1 MLPFIDENL
10 KIEDISTKTGFIDA
24 YTLDINRPSLTNHIF
39 LLYKRTMTPESVKT
53 RNKLS
58 KLSCLYS
65 KRNIKIDNILYTLY
79 CFTINK
85 TIKLIKNNGLLLL
98 TKNSKKRISNFWL
111 YTDAEVTEFLLGY
124 SYLGNKFK
132 DNIVPE
138 EDYSPSDFITYDE
151 KRETLVLS
159 TSL

>member
-1 MLPFIDENL
+1 
-10 KIEDISTKTGFIDA
+10 
-24 YTLDINRPSLTNHIF
+24 
-39 LLYKRTMTPESVKT
+39 MTPESVKT

-58 KLSCLYS
+58 KLNCLYS
-65 KRNIKIDNILYTLY
+65 KRNIKINNVLYTLY

-98 TKNSKKRISNFWL
+98 TKSNKECICKFWL

-159 TSL
+159 ASL